1 MHKKRIS
8 LIFLIVVLFLT
19 SCSVSFQNQDSKFY
33 DSEGVSVTPSDD
45 TVQFHFIDVGQG
57 DCIFIQNGDKT
68 VLIDAGTYESGHKI
82 YKYLTDRGIKKLDYF
97 IITHPH
103 DDHAGGGENI
113 ARGLKIETLF
123 LNSGL
128 DSNSYSYE
136 KFIDVLIEKDITPTY
151 PNLDAVYKIGG
162 MNLKFLSPH
171 KNFGDENENSFVVLI
186 EFGEVKALFTGDIEK
201 KAEDDILSRST
212 DISADI
218 LKVAHH
224 GSRTSSS
231 QHFINAV
238 YPSVAVIQ
246 CEKDN
251 KYGHPHDEA
260 LERLERV
267 GCKILRTDEEGTILL
282 STDGKTVRRSTGEE
296 YSPADEKQ
304 PITFSYIGNKKS
316 KVYHTDL
323 CPNLPG
329 ENNRITFNS
338 KEEAE
343 NSGYKKCG
351 NCNP

>member
-19 SCSVSFQNQDSKFY
+19 SCSVNFQNQESKFY
-33 DSEGVSVTPSDD
+33 DSEGVSVTPSED

-68 VLIDAGTYESGHKI
+68 ILIDAGTYESGHEI

-97 IITHPH
+97 IISHSH
-103 DDHAGGGENI
+103 DDHVGGASNI
-113 ARGLKIETLF
+113 ARGLNIDTLF
-123 LNSGL
+123 ISHHE
-128 DSNSYSYE
+128 SKSYSYE
-136 KFIDVLIEKDITPTY
+136 KFIDVLLEKNISPAY
-151 PNLDAVYKIGG
+151 PDFDAVYEIGG
-162 MNLKFLSPH
+162 MKLKFVSPN
-171 KNFGDENENSFVVLI
+171 KNFDDDNENSFVVLL
-186 EFGEVKALFTGDIEK
+186 EFGDIKALFTGDIEK
-201 KAEDDILSRST
+201 TAEADILSRNI

-218 LKVAHH
+218 LKIAHH

-231 QHFINAV
+231 PQFLRAV

-246 CEKDN
+246 SAKGN
-251 KYGHPHDEA
+251 KYGHPHDEV
-260 LERLERV
+260 LERLEQI
-267 GCKILRTDEEGTILL
+267 GCKILRTDEDGTIIL
-282 STDGKTVRRSTGEE
+282 STDGKTIRRSTGEE
-296 YSPADEKQ
+296 YESLGEKPQ
-304 PITFSYIGNKKS
+304 LTFSYIGNKKS
-316 KVYHTDL
+316 KIFHTDL

-329 ENNRITFNS
+329 EKNKITFSS

>member
-19 SCSVSFQNQDSKFY
+19 SCSVSFQNKDSKFY
-33 DSEGVSVTPSDD
+33 DSDGVSVTPSDD

-103 DDHAGGGENI
+103 DDHVGGAENI
-113 ARGLKIETLF
+113 ARGLKIDTLF

-128 DSNSYSYE
+128 DYNSYSYE
-136 KFIDVLIEKDITPTY
+136 KFIDVLIEKDITPSN
-151 PNLDAVYKIGG
+151 PDLDTVYEIGG
-162 MNLKFLSPH
+162 MKLKFLSPH
-171 KNFGDENENSFVVLI
+171 KNFGDENENSFVTLI

-201 KAEDDILSRST
+201 TAETDILSRIT

-246 CEKDN
+246 SEKGN
-251 KYGHPHDEA
+251 NYGHPHDEA

-267 GCKILRTDEEGTILL
+267 GCKILRTDEEGTIVL
-282 STDGKTVRRSTGEE
+282 STDGKTLRRSTGEE

-329 ENNRITFNS
+329 KNNRITFHS